1 VGPRRQPEK
10 VRSSGTNAWFLSS
23 ADDFRD
29 LEASAKVIPVAERE
43 LRCRPMQDAATTDFV
58 LIPGA
63 GGQGW
68 YWHLVQAELVRRGHR
83 AVAIDLPGADPAA
96 GLPEYRD
103 LIVAAAR
110 TFAGPVTLVAL
121 SLGGFSAPLACEH
134 VPVERL
140 ILVNAM
146 IPRPG
151 EPAGEWWDNVGWQA
165 EAQAAADRDGRQKID
180 VTDLETLF
188 FHDLPAPLVEQMRAN
203 REAADESPAIFGQPW
218 PLAAWP
224 QVPLCSTGVSLQRSS
239 GGFRRR
245 PDRLRDVR
253 PVG

>member
-1 VGPRRQPEK
+1 
-10 VRSSGTNAWFLSS
+10 
-23 ADDFRD
+23 
-29 LEASAKVIPVAERE
+29 
-43 LRCRPMQDAATTDFV
+43 MQDAATTDFV

-83 AVAIDLPGADPAA
+83 AVAVDLPGADPAA
-96 GLPEYRD
+96 GLLEYRD

-134 VPVERL
+134 VSVERL

-180 VTDLETLF
+180 VNDLETLF

-218 PLAAWP
+218 PLAVWP
-224 QVPLCSTGVSLQRSS
+224 PVPTEVLSGRDDRFFPPSLQRRVARERLSLEVREIP
-239 GGFRRR
+239 GGH
-245 PDRLRDVR
+245 LAALSH
-253 PVG
+253 PVALADHLVGRGPTPGA

>member
-1 VGPRRQPEK
+1 MP
-10 VRSSGTNAWFLSS
+10 
-23 ADDFRD
+23 
-29 LEASAKVIPVAERE
+29 
-43 LRCRPMQDAATTDFV
+43 DAATIDFV

-63 GGQGW
+63 GGRGW

-83 AVAIDLPGADPAA
+83 AVALDLPGADPAA

-146 IPRPG
+146 VPRPG

-188 FHDLPAPLVEQMRAN
+188 FHDLPASLVEQMRAD
-203 REAADESPAIFGQPW
+203 REGADESAVVFGQPW
-218 PLAAWP
+218 PLTAWP
-224 QVPLCSTGVSLQRSS
+224 RGPTEVLSGRDDRFFPLSLQRRVARERLGLEIKEIP
-239 GGFRRR
+239 GGH
-245 PDRLRDVR
+245 LAALSH
-253 PVG
+253 PVALVDQIVGG